1 MKNTSLSDKLRQ
13 LLEEVVRS
21 RRPDMLHLVQGTR
34 LQDLPFQQRLELRH
48 ELQQE
53 FSSTGLREDSEP
65 NSRGL
70 DLEELIAILGPQRGE

>member
-1 MKNTSLSDKLRQ
+1 MKNTSLPDNLRQ

-21 RRPDMLHLVQGTR
+21 RRPDMLHVILEKR

-53 FSSTGLREDSEP
+53 FSLTGLREDSEP
-65 NSRGL
+65 NDRGL
-70 DLEELIAILGPQRGE
+70 ALEELIDILAPQRGE